1 MATMTKDQVM
11 KELQKLADPQT
22 KKTWTRHG
30 AKEPFFGVKI
40 GEMKTLQ
47 KKVKKDHKLAKELY
61 DTGNSDAMY
70 LAGLIADE
78 KAVTKEELQHWVET
92 APWHMVSEYTVPW
105 LAAESRFGMELAL
118 RWIDSPKE
126 LIASAGWNTLAS
138 LCTIKPDNELD
149 VKLLGK
155 LLKRVEKEIKKA
167 PNRVKYTMNCFVIAA
182 GQGVEALTDSALA
195 TADKAGKVEV
205 DMGDTAC
212 KVTDAGAY
220 LRNMIER
227 GMIGRKKKHARC

>member
-11 KELQKLADPQT
+11 KELERLADPQT

-40 GEMKTLQ
+40 GEMKTIQ

-61 DTGNSDAMY
+61 ETGNSDAMY

-78 KAVTKEELQHWVET
+78 KAVTKEELQHWLET

-105 LAAESRFGMELAL
+105 LAAESRYGMELAL
-118 RWIDSPKE
+118 EWINSPKE
-126 LIASAGWNTLAS
+126 SIASAGWSTLAS
-138 LCTIKPDNELD
+138 LCMIRPDEELD
-149 VKLLGK
+149 LKLFGK
-155 LLKRVEKEIKKA
+155 LLKRVEKEIKKS
-167 PNRVKYTMNCFVIAA
+167 PNRVKYTMNCFILAA
-182 GQGVEALTDSALA
+182 GQCVEALTDPALA
-195 TADKAGKVEV
+195 TADKVGKVEV
-205 DMGDTAC
+205 DMGDTSC
-212 KVTDAGAY
+212 KVPDAGAY
-220 LRNMIER
+220 LRSMIDR

>member
-11 KELQKLADPQT
+11 KELERLADPQT

-40 GEMKTLQ
+40 GEMKTIQ

-78 KAVTKEELQHWVET
+78 KAVTKEELQHWVE
-92 APWHMVSEYTVPW
+92 AAQWSMVSEYTVPW

-118 RWIDSPKE
+118 KWIDSPKE
-126 LIASAGWNTLAS
+126 SIASAGWNTLAS
-138 LCTIKPDNELD
+138 LCTIKPDEDLD
-149 VKLLGK
+149 LKALGK

-167 PNRVKYTMNCFVIAA
+167 PNRVKYTMNCFMIAA
-182 GQGVEALTDSALA
+182 GQCVEALTDAALA
-195 TADKAGKVEV
+195 TADKVGEVEV
-205 DMGDTAC
+205 DMGDTSC
-212 KVTDAGAY
+212 KVPDAGAY
-220 LRNMIER
+220 LRSMIDR